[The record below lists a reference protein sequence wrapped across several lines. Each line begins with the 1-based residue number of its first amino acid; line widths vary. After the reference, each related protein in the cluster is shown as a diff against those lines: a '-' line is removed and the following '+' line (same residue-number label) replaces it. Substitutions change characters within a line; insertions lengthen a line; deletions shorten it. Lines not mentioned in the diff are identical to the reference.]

1 MHEPGPQR
9 AFCCAKTYADAG
21 FEQGRAVLQDLA
33 VHPSTANHIATKL
46 VRYFVADDPPPSL
59 VTRLANRFTATGGDL
74 KAVTEE
80 LIKAPRILSA
90 PREKLKKPSEWIVAA
105 LREIAARACRT
116 CAGSCKCNIC
126 SASRCGTPRRRRDSP
141 TTARPGSTASRSS

>member
-9 AFCCAKTYADAG
+9 VVAKTYADAG

-33 VHPSTANHIATKL
+33 VHPSTANRIATKL

-80 LIKAPRILSA
+80 LMKAPESLVR
-90 PREKLKKPSEWIVAA
+90 
-105 LREIAARACRT
+105 
-116 CAGSCKCNIC
+116 
-126 SASRCGTPRRRRDSP
+126 
-141 TTARPGSTASRSS
+141 TARKIEKAFGMDRGRAAE